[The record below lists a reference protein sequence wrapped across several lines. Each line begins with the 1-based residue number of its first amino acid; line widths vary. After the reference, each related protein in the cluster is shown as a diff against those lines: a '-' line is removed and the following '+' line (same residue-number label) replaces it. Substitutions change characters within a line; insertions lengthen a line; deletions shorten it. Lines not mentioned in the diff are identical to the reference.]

1 MNASLENLRGI
12 GRLSTDA
19 VVGVVDL
26 VEAMHRTLSPA
37 QALLGQPGEEHTRGI
52 AAVVYKSIRGI
63 SRLSGGA
70 LDAALGAA
78 SSLLALIPD
87 ASATRS
93 PLQEAARSVVNGV
106 LGDHLVDSANPL
118 AITMRLYAHAGD
130 IPSPPGDKLAV
141 FVHGLCLDDLHWQAQ
156 DCDYGAALARDLG
169 YTPLYLHYNSGRHIS
184 VNGREFAEQ
193 LESLMQARRA
203 PLKEL
208 VLIGHSMG
216 GLVIRSACHHGAL
229 AGHAWRRQ
237 AGKAFFLGTPHHGAP
252 LERNGAWI
260 DALLGSNAI
269 VAPFARLGKIRSAGI
284 TDLRHG
290 NLVDADWQGR
300 DRSSRADTRVATPLP
315 DDVACHAI
323 AATTGSRAG
332 SLADRLLGDGLVPLA
347 SALGQHADA
356 QRALR
361 FSPSRQWIGYRMNHM
376 NLLGRVEVYERIRQ
390 WLETPDQVKASKKL

>member
-1 MNASLENLRGI
+1 MNASLENLRGV

-26 VEAMHRTLSPA
+26 VEALHRRLSPA
-37 QALLGQPGEEHTRGI
+37 QALLGQVGEERTRGI
-52 AAVVYKSIRGI
+52 AAVVYKGIRGI

-70 LDAALGAA
+70 LDVVLGAA

-93 PLQEAARSVVNGV
+93 PLQEAARSVLNGV
-106 LGDHLVDSANPL
+106 LGDHLADSANPL
-118 AITMRLYAHAGD
+118 AITMRLRMHGGD
-130 IPSPPGDKLAV
+130 IPSSSLSSDDKLAV
-141 FVHGLCLDDLHWQAQ
+141 FVHGLCLNDRHWQAQ

-169 YTPLYLHYNSGRHIS
+169 YTPLYLHYNSGRHTS

-193 LESLMQARRA
+193 LESLMQARRT
-203 PLKEL
+203 PLKDL

-216 GLVIRSACHHGAL
+216 GLVIRSACDYGA
-229 AGHAWRRQ
+229 HARHSWRPQ
-237 AGKAFFLGTPHHGAP
+237 ASKAFFLGTPHHGAP
-252 LERNGAWI
+252 LERSGAWI
-260 DALLGSNAI
+260 DALLDSNPLI
-269 VAPFARLGKIRSAGI
+269 APFARLGKIRSAGI

-300 DRSSRADTRVATPLP
+300 DRFARADTRVATPLP
-315 DDVACHAI
+315 EGIVCHAV
-323 AATTGSRAG
+323 AATTGARSG

-347 SALGQHADA
+347 SALGRHADA

-376 NLLGRVEVYERIRQ
+376 DLLGRVEVYERIRR
-390 WLETPDQVKASKKL
+390 WLGHS